1 MLGRSGRWGDV
12 AGASYYLA
20 PAGSVT
26 VSNQVS
32 LDMSISALALGLLV
46 WIRARPAGASQSY
59 REFLSRGFG
68 EVATRRALVEL
79 EAAGYRWRFVERRDH
94 GRIVTA
100 TLLFDRPATEDE
112 AREVLEGLSE
122 WPIGKCLSGRRSDR
136 EGEGGLHSA
145 QQSGLSDRAEDV
157 SARSDK
163 GKHKPQPAAERRCET
178 PSGTVQRSTEARSAV
193 ARSTVPRCAEAQPS
207 NDGSNGWETDV
218 SQPNQTTPVR
228 EQRSSESPLDR
239 ALPAGPVGSG
249 LEGLLEVSAEDIAA
263 DDWTVL
269 VECLPVGMRHVEP
282 SAVSKIAAALRAR
295 LEAGWSSEALR
306 ATLAGNALPPAD
318 EIRNLAGIVSYRIG
332 QTPIRPPKR
341 QRHAPTSKAADP
353 VRPTVMPLALQKRAE
368 ARSAGS
374 PDANQPLSWWF
385 SRYPPQSAEG
395 SEPA

>member
-1 MLGRSGRWGDV
+1 M
-12 AGASYYLA
+12 
-20 PAGSVT
+20 
-26 VSNQVS
+26 
-32 LDMSISALALGLLV
+32 
-46 WIRARPAGASQSY
+46 
-59 REFLSRGFG
+59 
-68 EVATRRALVEL
+68 
-79 EAAGYRWRFVERRDH
+79 
-94 GRIVTA
+94 
-100 TLLFDRPATEDE
+100 
-112 AREVLEGLSE
+112 
-122 WPIGKCLSGRRSDR
+122 C
-136 EGEGGLHSA
+136 
-145 QQSGLSDRAEDV
+145 
-157 SARSDK
+157 
-163 GKHKPQPAAERRCET
+163 
-178 PSGTVQRSTEARSAV
+178 
-193 ARSTVPRCAEAQPS
+193 
-207 NDGSNGWETDV
+207 
-218 SQPNQTTPVR
+218 

-341 QRHAPTSKAADP
+341 RRHAPTSKAAEP
-353 VRPTVMPLALQKRAE
+353 VRPAVMPLALQKRAE